1 MLCPSFTL
9 PQEHG
14 AGKWTSRSIRAV
26 LGRWSGIQGGARS
39 TWPLQWSPQA
49 RSCSSSEERGA
60 NCVVRQGGVN
70 RDRISSS
77 GDESTV
83 ASLAPECFLQTLSGL
98 FLLII
103 ISCSLLLLSLTINL
117 FVAFFYFLPVCCTS
131 YNLSCKLQKTLVHVY
146 LCTVQ
151 SCSSTAPVSVHC
163 CINSNDVRERQEKN
177 QSWEVFLDDVFTVIS
192 HIAAT
197 RRQGDKQQRQ
207 KCNNSS
213 SLSPEHSDHAF

>member
-1 MLCPSFTL
+1 MQGNERPAASGQCWEGEAASREEPGAPGPCSGAHG
-9 PQEHG
+9 PQ
-14 AGKWTSRSIRAV
+14 
-26 LGRWSGIQGGARS
+26 
-39 TWPLQWSPQA
+39 
-49 RSCSSSEERGA
+49 SCSSSEERGA

-83 ASLAPECFLQTLSGL
+83 ASLAPECFLQTVSGL

-177 QSWEVFLDDVFTVIS
+177 QS
-192 HIAAT
+192 
-197 RRQGDKQQRQ
+197 
-207 KCNNSS
+207 
-213 SLSPEHSDHAF
+213 